1 MKKSTK
7 IVCIVCLILAVLVAG
22 LAILA
27 SAESGKIAEVE
38 ARAAEIKKAQGT
50 LKSIEMGI
58 LDIDPATIVV
68 PEPLE
73 MTAFDQFLSSV
84 NASARM
90 LWVVVIDLLIIGAGG
105 FIMAAAR
112 KAKSKKQ
119 QVKNVGSSNNVIGI
133 LIALAALCL
142 DLAIASPVFL
152 TSSNFLNVSQQI
164 SINFVVAVGMT
175 LVIIS
180 GGIDLSVGS
189 NIALTGLLMGIMM
202 KNYSIPVLPTIII
215 CILFSGFIGLVN
227 GWLIS
232 FLNLPPFI
240 ATLGTMSIVRGFA
253 ERCAKQLETLAQ
265 GLVTSDDLRACAE
278 EETGADR
285 LRLLDLAAVMDA
297 VNARMQ
303 DRYQDGDT
311 ELIAAAARAE
321 SAAFIEGACFFFYGF
336 DMMPHTLIQLVGRI
350 AARADAQLFFPLK
363 NDAEARDY
371 LCYQGAEQALG
382 RIFAQCGGTRVRIN
396 AQDARPADVSA
407 LTDEIYAVR
416 KRAFRGAPRHV
427 RALMA
432 QDVRQECMQAAA
444 TARRKPGMV

>member
-112 KAKSKKQ
+112 KAKSRKQ
-119 QVKNVGSSNNVIGI
+119 QVKKVGSSNNVIGI

-240 ATLGTMSIVRGFA
+240 ATLGTMSIVRGGAYTVTAGQPIYTFPKGFTA
-253 ERCAKQLETLAQ
+253 IAGRIGGIPLWSILIMLAVILIGWYVLRYTRIGRFTYAVGGNENCARLSGINIRKVKCFVYMFS
-265 GLVTSDDLRACAE
+265 GLCCGVAALLLSSRLDSGLPTN
-278 EETGADR
+278 ADGQEM
-285 LRLLDLAAVMDA
+285 DAIAAVVIGGTSMSGGEGS
-297 VNARMQ
+297 MI
-303 DRYQDGDT
+303 GT
-311 ELIAAAARAE
+311 LIGI
-321 SAAFIEGACFFFYGF
+321 FIIGIIANGLNLLGVQQGPQKIRRIGEIIINVICKTPSGTMPEGVLASACF
-336 DMMPHTLIQLVGRI
+336 L
-350 AARADAQLFFPLK
+350 
-363 NDAEARDY
+363 
-371 LCYQGAEQALG
+371 
-382 RIFAQCGGTRVRIN
+382 
-396 AQDARPADVSA
+396 
-407 LTDEIYAVR
+407 
-416 KRAFRGAPRHV
+416 
-427 RALMA
+427 
-432 QDVRQECMQAAA
+432 
-444 TARRKPGMV
+444 

>member
-27 SAESGKIAEVE
+27 NAESSKIAEVE
-38 ARAAEIKKAQGT
+38 ARAAEIKKAEGT

-58 LDIDPATIVV
+58 LDIDPATIIV

-73 MTAFDQFLSSV
+73 MTAFDQFLGSV

-112 KAKSKKQ
+112 KAKAKKQ
-119 QVKNVGSSNNVIGI
+119 QVKKIGSSNNVIGI

-142 DLAIASPVFL
+142 DLTIASPVFL
-152 TSSNFLNVSQQI
+152 TGSNFLNVSQQI

-189 NIALTGLLMGIMM
+189 NIALTGLLMGILM

-240 ATLGTMSIVRGFA
+240 ATLGTMSIVRGGAYTVTAGQPIYNFPKGFTA
-253 ERCAKQLETLAQ
+253 IAGRIGGLPLWSILIMLAVILIGWYVLRYTRIGRFTYAVGGNENCARLSGINIRKVKCFVYMFS
-265 GLVTSDDLRACAE
+265 GLCCGVAALLLSSRLDSGLPTN
-278 EETGADR
+278 ADGQEM
-285 LRLLDLAAVMDA
+285 DAIAAVVIGGTSMSGGEGSMIGTLIGIFIIGIIANGLNLLGVQQGPQKMVKGLIIVIA
-297 VNARMQ
+297 VIIDVIR
-303 DRYQDGDT
+303 RKS
-311 ELIAAAARAE
+311 AE
-321 SAAFIEGACFFFYGF
+321 SA
-336 DMMPHTLIQLVGRI
+336 
-350 AARADAQLFFPLK
+350 K
-363 NDAEARDY
+363 
-371 LCYQGAEQALG
+371 
-382 RIFAQCGGTRVRIN
+382 
-396 AQDARPADVSA
+396 
-407 LTDEIYAVR
+407 
-416 KRAFRGAPRHV
+416 
-427 RALMA
+427 
-432 QDVRQECMQAAA
+432 
-444 TARRKPGMV
+444 

>member
-1 MKKSTK
+1 MKKNVK

-27 SAESGKIAEVE
+27 NAQSGKIAEVT
-38 ARAAEIKKAQGT
+38 ARAAEIKKAEGT

-73 MTAFDQFLSSV
+73 MTAFDNFLGSV
-84 NASARM
+84 NNSSRL
-90 LWVVVIDLLIIGAGG
+90 LWVLVIDLFIIGAGG
-105 FIMAAAR
+105 FILAAAR
-112 KAKSKKQ
+112 KARAAKQ
-119 QVKNVGSSNNVIGI
+119 QVKKVGSGSNVIGI

-215 CILFSGFIGLVN
+215 CILFSGFVGLVN

-240 ATLGTMSIVRGFA
+240 ATLGTMSIVRGAAYTVTAGQPIYTFPKGFTA
-253 ERCAKQLETLAQ
+253 IAGRVGGIPLWSILIMLVVIVIGWYVLRYTRIGRFTYAVGGNESCARLSGINIRKVKCFVYMFS
-265 GLVTSDDLRACAE
+265 GLCCGVAALLLSSRLDSGLPTN
-278 EETGADR
+278 ADGQEM
-285 LRLLDLAAVMDA
+285 DAIAAVVIGGTSMSGGEGSMIGTLIGIFIIGIIANGLNLLGVQQGPQKMVKGLIIVIA
-297 VNARMQ
+297 VIIDVIR
-303 DRYQDGDT
+303 R
-311 ELIAAAARAE
+311 RSSE
-321 SAAFIEGACFFFYGF
+321 SA
-336 DMMPHTLIQLVGRI
+336 
-350 AARADAQLFFPLK
+350 K
-363 NDAEARDY
+363 
-371 LCYQGAEQALG
+371 
-382 RIFAQCGGTRVRIN
+382 
-396 AQDARPADVSA
+396 
-407 LTDEIYAVR
+407 
-416 KRAFRGAPRHV
+416 
-427 RALMA
+427 
-432 QDVRQECMQAAA
+432 
-444 TARRKPGMV
+444 